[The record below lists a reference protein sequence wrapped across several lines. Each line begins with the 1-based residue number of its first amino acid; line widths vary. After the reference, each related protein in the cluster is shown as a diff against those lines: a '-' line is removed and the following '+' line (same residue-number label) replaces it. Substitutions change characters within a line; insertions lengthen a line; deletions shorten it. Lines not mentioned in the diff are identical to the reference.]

1 MATKTFKTV
10 FDELIKEEEIKR
22 KDNDYLITVLAPQ
35 SASFLRYV
43 MKIEYLLPKE
53 GNQQD
58 KKHWKGEIY
67 SVLKSMLKNLSSIKS
82 EQLLLDTMNSS
93 IVNGHKL
100 ILSELKLKYYSLL
113 NPKDYTIE
121 MTEKLAQKYFPI
133 ISKWLYDSYKDV
145 IKKRIEPEECA
156 YNFVDELFK

>member
-1 MATKTFKTV
+1 MATKTFKVV
-10 FDELIKEEEIKR
+10 FDELIKEEETKR
-22 KDNDYLITVLAPQ
+22 KDNNYLTNVLLPQ
-35 SASFLRYV
+35 SASLLKYL
-43 MKIEYLLPKE
+43 MKLEYLLPKE
-53 GNQQD
+53 ANQQD
-58 KKHWKGEIY
+58 KNHWKGEVY
-67 SVLKSMLKNLSSIKS
+67 SVLKSMITDLGFIKS

-133 ISKWLYDSYKDV
+133 VSKWLYNSYKDV
-145 IKKRIEPEECA
+145 VRKRIEPEECA
-156 YNFVDELFK
+156 HNFIDELFK